1 MQRFGRTGRKRSG
14 IVHALLAEGRE
25 EFNLE
30 KAKGTYK
37 EVQKTITRGELYE
50 LYADVE
56 RLIPDHIKPE
66 CLEKVME
73 IQQYIREEPRR
84 GGSMTGV
91 SQGAK
96 RKRNDDIARNIP
108 IGASTS
114 FVSVRDLIVKSR
126 AGKKSKKISLS
137 KDFDKLGKNDDT
149 DEEIE
154 SGRVIAPPRRTQSAT
169 PAKKRTT
176 APKLRKAS
184 TIEGSKTKRAKS
196 RKKERKQEVTSSQ
209 FSQQGVDDSDDM
221 DIESGMILPSTA
233 LRLQANM
240 RSPHPEGSSR
250 PLTELSTKM
259 AGSVD
264 DPSDTKSGDPSLQ
277 CMYPIIR
284 YFMNQLTVS

>member
-1 MQRFGRTGRKRSG
+1 M
-14 IVHALLAEGRE
+14 LAEGRE

-56 RLIPDHIKPE
+56 RLIPEHIKPE

-73 IQQYIREEPRR
+73 IQQYTREEPRK
-84 GGSMTGV
+84 GGSITGV
-91 SQGAK
+91 SKGVK

-114 FVSVRDLIVKSR
+114 FVSVRDLIVKSG
-126 AGKKSKKISLS
+126 ASKKSKKLSLS

-154 SGRVIAPPRRTQSAT
+154 SGRVIAPLRRTQSVT
-169 PAKKRTT
+169 PAEKRTT
-176 APKLRKAS
+176 APKLRKAL
-184 TIEGSKTKRAKS
+184 TIGGSKTKRAKS
-196 RKKERKQEVTSSQ
+196 RKKEKKQEVTSSQ

-233 LRLQANM
+233 LSLRVNM
-240 RSPHPEGSSR
+240 RSPYPEENSS
-250 PLTELSTKM
+250 PSTELSTKM
-259 AGSVD
+259 AGSVVD
-264 DPSDTKSGDPSLQ
+264 SSDTKSGDPSLE
-277 CMYPIIR
+277 CMHPIIQ

>member
-1 MQRFGRTGRKRSG
+1 M
-14 IVHALLAEGRE
+14 LAEGRE
-25 EFNLE
+25 ELNLE

-73 IQQYIREEPRR
+73 IQQYVREEPRKR
-84 GGSMTGV
+84 GSMTGV
-91 SQGAK
+91 STGVK

-126 AGKKSKKISLS
+126 ASKKSKKLSLS
-137 KDFDKLGKNDDT
+137 KDFDKLGENDST

-154 SGRVIAPPRRTQSAT
+154 SGRVIAPVRRTQSAT
-169 PAKKRTT
+169 PAEKRTT
-176 APKLRKAS
+176 APKLRKAL
-184 TIEGSKTKRAKS
+184 TIGGSKTKRAKTL
-196 RKKERKQEVTSSQ
+196 KKERKQEATSSQ

-233 LRLQANM
+233 LSLRVNV
-240 RSPHPEGSSR
+240 RSPHPEGNSS
-250 PLTELSTKM
+250 PSTELSTKM
-259 AGSVD
+259 ADSVV
-264 DPSDTKSGDPSLQ
+264 DPPGTKSGEPSLQ
-277 CMYPIIR
+277 CMHPIIR
-284 YFMNQLTVS
+284 YHMDQLTVS